1 MESEARELD
10 LPVPDD
16 LLQAAV
22 GRTRLERAVA
32 DAALVPGMGE
42 GTPPPLSD
50 LLRTTGVAGL
60 GLMTAAA
67 VVPATLDAGIAV
79 LGPDIQNTFGLS
91 DAGLGA
97 LVFTSAASTFVLG
110 VPVALWGDR
119 GQRVRTAA
127 FCLLVWVLAVPFM
140 AIAPSPWL
148 FALFAV
154 VAGFGRAAPNSVH
167 LSYLSDAYPV
177 EARARVLAL
186 HRAHE
191 PLGRTVGAA
200 AMGGIAALAGGTAG
214 WRWALLVGLAAVP
227 VAFVLLRLR
236 EPAKGAHEQQHVL
249 AASDAPDRHEDGAH
263 QPRILL
269 GTAIQRLL
277 RIRSL
282 YFQLLAM
289 AVLGFAAVGIPL
301 LGSLYLER
309 QWGLGPGE
317 RGLVHAVTGGALFLG
332 IPVAGLVGDRLY
344 RRGPQL
350 LLYLAGASLA
360 AFGVI
365 YASSLYL
372 PSLGLV
378 VAGFVLAEACLA
390 PLATA
395 ITQTVAGT
403 APPAL
408 RSLAFALFGIFSLVF
423 GGFAGGVVL
432 GAISDATSARFAL
445 TLMGPITI
453 TGGALL
459 ALGARHVRADM
470 TLVIEEILDEHEERL
485 RRRRGGDCHALQVH
499 HVDFAYGSQQV
510 LFDVKLEVEEG
521 EVCALLGT
529 NGAGKSTL
537 LRAVAGLEHPSRGT
551 IRVLGA
557 TTTYLE
563 AEQIVAMGV
572 SMLPGG
578 RMTFPS
584 LTVEENLRAGSF
596 SMTDRRAVDEGVRA
610 ALDSF
615 PVLAD
620 RAHQPAGTLSGGEQQ
635 MLALARAM
643 VQRPR
648 LLLVDELTLG
658 LAPIVVEELLEIVR
672 AVNARGTTVVL
683 VEQSVNLALRLAD
696 HAVFLERGEVRFD
709 GRTADLLA
717 RDDLLRPVFLSET
730 AL

>member
-1 MESEARELD
+1 MASEAPELD

-22 GRTRLERAVA
+22 SRTRVERTVA
-32 DAALVPGMGE
+32 EAALVPGMGA

-50 LLRTTGVAGL
+50 LMRTAGVAGL

-79 LGPDIQNTFGLS
+79 LGPDIQDTFGLS

-97 LVFTSAASTFVLG
+97 LVFASSASTFVLG

-119 GQRVRTAA
+119 GQRVRTAT

-140 AIAPSPWL
+140 AAAPSPWL

-154 VAGFGRAAPNSVH
+154 IAGFGRAAPNSVH

-200 AMGGIAALAGGTAG
+200 AMGGIAALAGGAAG
-214 WRWALLVGLAAVP
+214 WRWALLVGLAALPVVP
-227 VAFVLLRLR
+227 VLARVR
-236 EPAKGAHEQQHVL
+236 EPAKGAHEQRHVL
-249 AASDAPDRHEDGAH
+249 DASGVRDGQEDDAQP
-263 QPRILL
+263 PRILL
-269 GTAIQRLL
+269 GTAVQRLL

-282 YFQLLAM
+282 YFQLIAM

-309 QWGLGPGE
+309 QWDLGPGQ
-317 RGLVHAVTGGALFLG
+317 RGLVYAITGGALFLG

-372 PSLGLV
+372 PSLPLV

-390 PLATA
+390 PLGTA
-395 ITQTVAGT
+395 ITQTVAAT

-423 GGFAGGVVL
+423 GGFVGGVVL

-445 TLMGPITI
+445 TQMGPITI
-453 TGGALL
+453 TGGLLL

-470 TLVIEEILDEHEERL
+470 TLIIEEILDEHQEQL
-485 RRRRGGDCHALQVH
+485 RRRQGGGRHALQVH

-510 LFDVKLEVEEG
+510 LFDVDLEVEEG

-551 IRVLGA
+551 IRVFGSN
-557 TTTYLE
+557 TTYLE

-584 LTVEENLRAGSF
+584 LSVEENLRAGSF
-596 SMTDRRAVDEGVRA
+596 SMTNRQAVDDGVRE
-610 ALDSF
+610 ALDAF
-615 PVLAD
+615 PVLAA
-620 RAHQPAGTLSGGEQQ
+620 RAQQPAGTLSGGEQQ
-635 MLALARAM
+635 MLALARTM
-643 VQRPR
+643 IQRPR

-658 LAPIVVEELLEIVR
+658 LAPKVVEELLDIVR
-672 AVNARGTTVVL
+672 TINARGTTVIL
-683 VEQSVNLALRLAD
+683 VEQSANLALTLAD
-696 HAVFLERGEVRFD
+696 HAVFLERGQIRFD
-709 GRTADLLA
+709 GRTSDLLD
-717 RDDLLRPVFLSET
+717 RDDLLRPVFLAET
-730 AL
+730 SL